1 MEKQQALFSWITSHE
16 PWKIQTPDLQPDK
29 FHLGKPYAAIKAKLP
44 SLHAGLKGF
53 FDTSVRNY
61 SSTDVKQCLFHSLLK
76 KNPKQCLNVSLVK
89 REKPPQKQ
97 STVLEYLQQATQQA
111 HHKRLPATL
120 CMYYSQKTSS
130 MRDTQQ
136 SISFGLSL
144 TARKPVFALQALN
157 ASSCITTTAAKY
169 SSLPCGVQTKELRKP
184 LA

>member
-1 MEKQQALFSWITSHE
+1 MSPERFRHQIYSQINFIWENLM
-16 PWKIQTPDLQPDK
+16 LQSRQNLQV
-29 FHLGKPYAAIKAKLP
+29 FMLVWRI
-44 SLHAGLKGF
+44 F

-76 KNPKQCLNVSLVK
+76 KNPKKCLNLSLVK

-97 STVLEYLQQATQQA
+97 STMLEYLQQATQQA
-111 HHKRLPATL
+111 HHKRFPATL
-120 CMYYSQKTSS
+120 CMYHSQKTSS

-169 SSLPCGVQTKELRKP
+169 SSPPCGVQTKELRKP

>member
-1 MEKQQALFSWITSHE
+1 MSPERFRHQIYSQINFIWENLMLQSRQNFQVFMLVWRVFLIHQCGTTVPQMLSSVYSTASW
-16 PWKIQTPDLQPDK
+16 
-29 FHLGKPYAAIKAKLP
+29 
-44 SLHAGLKGF
+44 
-53 FDTSVRNY
+53 
-61 SSTDVKQCLFHSLLK
+61 K
-76 KNPKQCLNVSLVK
+76 KNPKQCLNLSLVK

-97 STVLEYLQQATQQA
+97 STMLEYLQQVTQQA
-111 HHKRLPATL
+111 HHKRFPATL
-120 CMYYSQKTSS
+120 CMYYSRKTSS

-144 TARKPVFALQALN
+144 TARKPVLALQALN